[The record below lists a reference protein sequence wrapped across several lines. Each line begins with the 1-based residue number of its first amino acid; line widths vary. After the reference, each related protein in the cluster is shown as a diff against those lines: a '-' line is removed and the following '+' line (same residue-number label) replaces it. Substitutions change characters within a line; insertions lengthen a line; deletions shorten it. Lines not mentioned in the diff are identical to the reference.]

1 MYAIGLYPLI
11 DRPTRIS
18 NQSFSLI
25 DNIFTN
31 VTNYNITSGILIND
45 ITDHLPV
52 FAICTYPNPNRQIKK
67 LYIKNALLMLIGNLT
82 NICWENVLNAVEVD
96 TACRIFVYIF

>member
-25 DNIFTN
+25 DNVFTN
-31 VTNYNITSGILIND
+31 VINYNITNGILIND
-45 ITDHLPV
+45 ITDYLPV
-52 FAICTYPNPNRQIKK
+52 FAICTYPNQNRLSKK
-67 LYIKNALLMLIGNLT
+67 LYIKNALLMKVT
-82 NICWENVLNAVEVD
+82 
-96 TACRIFVYIF
+96 